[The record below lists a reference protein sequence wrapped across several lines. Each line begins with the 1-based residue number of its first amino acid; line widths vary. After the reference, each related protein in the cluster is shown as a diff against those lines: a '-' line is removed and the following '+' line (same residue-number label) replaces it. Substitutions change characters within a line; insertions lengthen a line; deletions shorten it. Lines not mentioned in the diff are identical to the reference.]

1 VQHFRPDFGWNHHNL
16 MKICSNGWR
25 MVKLD
30 ENFGNKKMSFW
41 KKIAK
46 ISVFEKKIHH
56 LAIFRPLKKHWTELS
71 LSRAWRGRR
80 GMLDGECSPYM

>member
-16 MKICSNGWR
+16 MKICSNGCK

-30 ENFGNKKMSFW
+30 EIFGDKKLVFE

-46 ISVFEKKIHH
+46 ISIFEKNNSPSGDIS
-56 LAIFRPLKKHWTELS
+56 PLKKTLNLS
-71 LSRAWRGRR
+71 ERIGLNILLVRASYVG
-80 GMLDGECSPYM
+80 LIN